1 MVGKSWFDLR
11 STAQMLRE
19 LTKVEFW
26 SLYKGQKG
34 GQEAAVLNQGIVIT
48 GTRILEGEA
57 EVEVEVR
64 EGMTVISTVEE
75 TEITVIGAEAAALIT
90 TKVVGE
96 VNMMRTGAA
105 EVGLMEEVPPLLAVA
120 PVQEGA
126 LLHEE
131 QLLLGMLVRMD
142 VITRTGLQLQRV
154 YHRGVDV
161 LVPAAPCHVLMLM
174 IKEQGRRPQL

>member
-1 MVGKSWFDLR
+1 MD
-11 STAQMLRE
+11 T
-19 LTKVEFW
+19 
-26 SLYKGQKG
+26 
-34 GQEAAVLNQGIVIT
+34 GIVII
-48 GTRILEGEA
+48 GTRNLEGEA
-57 EVEVEVR
+57 EVEVEVEAR

-120 PVQEGA
+120 PVLEGA

-131 QLLLGMLVRMD
+131 QLLLGMLVQMD

-174 IKEQGRRPQL
+174 IKEQRRRPQL